1 MEPIAKLSVKDKG
14 GATMSDN
21 ITDKELKLAD
31 RVNEL
36 SDAAARPV
44 VTGGGLFAQAVN
56 FLMRRVSRGMMT
68 TALIVFIAYHGFE
81 ALNGAVQAMAD
92 LQGKRAE
99 VGTTI
104 AEAESL
110 NTKVDGETVIVRS
123 MKAEIDRLEQ
133 QAAATQAEADAQNAS
148 IGDGTIKLQTLR
160 AEIAK
165 TKAEAQ
171 EAKAQAD
178 AQMMIVNN
186 MPVAAAQKKADVAL
200 LMGEVQK
207 EVQGFR
213 IMMQSSQ

>member
-1 MEPIAKLSVKDKG
+1 
-14 GATMSDN
+14 MSDK

-56 FLMRRVSRGMMT
+56 FLVRRVSRGIMT

-81 ALNGAVQAMAD
+81 AFNGALQGMAD

-99 VGTTI
+99 VGATI
-104 AEAESL
+104 AEEKAL
-110 NTKVDGETVIVRS
+110 NTKVDGETVAVRT

-133 QAAATQAEADAQNAS
+133 QAAATQAQADAENAK
-148 IGDGTIKLQTLR
+148 IGNGTVSLQKLR

-178 AQMMIVNN
+178 AQMMIVND
-186 MPVAAAQKKADVAL
+186 MPINVAQKKADVAL
-200 LMGEVQK
+200 LLGEVQK
-207 EVQGFR
+207 EVQSFR
-213 IMMQSSQ
+213 IMMEGSR

>member
-1 MEPIAKLSVKDKG
+1 
-14 GATMSDN
+14 MSDK
-21 ITDKELKLAD
+21 ITDNELKLAD

-44 VTGGGLFAQAVN
+44 VTGGGLFAQAAN

-81 ALNGAVQAMAD
+81 TFNGALQAMAD
-92 LQGKRAE
+92 LQAKRAE

-104 AEAESL
+104 AEAEAL
-110 NTKVDGETVIVRS
+110 NTKVDGETVAVRT

-133 QAAATQAEADAQNAS
+133 QAAATQAAADAQNAM
-148 IGDGTIKLQTLR
+148 IGNGTIKLQTIL

-178 AQMMIVNN
+178 AQMMLVNN
-186 MPVAAAQKKADVAL
+186 MPAAVAQKTAEVAK
-200 LMGEVQK
+200 LMGEAQK
-207 EVQGFR
+207 EAAGLRLFLRTQE
-213 IMMQSSQ
+213 

>member
-1 MEPIAKLSVKDKG
+1 
-14 GATMSDN
+14 MSDK
-21 ITDKELKLAD
+21 ITENELKLAD

-56 FLMRRVSRGMMT
+56 FLMRRVSRGIMT

-81 ALNGAVQAMAD
+81 AFNGALQAMAD

-99 VGTTI
+99 VGATI
-104 AEAESL
+104 AEEKAL
-110 NTKVDGETVIVRS
+110 NTKVDGETVAVRT

-133 QAAATQAEADAQNAS
+133 QAAATQAQADAENAK
-148 IGDGTIKLQTLR
+148 IGDGTVSLQKLR

-178 AQMMIVNN
+178 AQTQTLNG
-186 MPVAAAQKKADVAL
+186 MPVAVAQKQADVAQL
-200 LMGEVQK
+200 EGEVK
-207 EVQGFR
+207 SLATDFHILMER
-213 IMMQSSQ
+213 SK